1 MNIDILGYSA
11 IGVAACSTIPQL
23 MQIIKTKKVRDLN
36 ACFFVLES
44 SSMLMYIIYGIL
56 KKDYIMMGSAITPFL
71 SKIIVLGLWNKYK
84 TNNIK
89 NDNTIDIA

>member
-1 MNIDILGYSA
+1 MHG
-11 IGVAACSTIPQL
+11 
-23 MQIIKTKKVRDLN
+23 
-36 ACFFVLES
+36 
-44 SSMLMYIIYGIL
+44 LMYIIYGIL

-84 TNNIK
+84 NNNIK